1 MQSKYSMRQLIIVT
15 ISLLISACAGT
26 RPTHLGTIQT
36 SLQPC
41 PDSPNCVSS
50 NAEPSDEEHYIEA
63 IAVKDRQDPS
73 KALITTIS
81 TDPQAEIIVKS
92 SHYIYAEYTST
103 MLGFVD
109 DVEFLFDSKLG
120 RFDIRS
126 ASRLGSRDFGANRKR
141 IETLRRNLPSKK

>member
-1 MQSKYSMRQLIIVT
+1 MRQLIIVT

-41 PDSPNCVSS
+41 PDSPNCVTS
-50 NAEPSDEEHYIEA
+50 NTEKADEEHYIEA
-63 IAVKDRQDPS
+63 IPINVLAVKDRQDPS